1 MVVFGFL
8 CYNAGIS
15 RKADRAVT
23 PTAWTYLIVCP
34 LVFLAGFVDSVAGG
48 GGVISLPAYLI
59 AGLPPKLAMGTNK
72 LANGCGTAMSVFKY
86 AKSGKI
92 AWDCAIPAGIGCLIG
107 AAGGSSLAVNL
118 PDRVLQIIIL
128 AALPLAAVILM
139 LARNKT
145 DEDAKSM
152 PRLKTVLFSGLI
164 GLTLGIYDGLIGPGT
179 GTFLTIAFSVILG
192 FGLLKSSGC
201 ARSANLAS
209 NVASLIVFLI
219 NGSVLFSVGIPAIF
233 CSMIGNYLGARYAI
247 RGGSKKIRLVMFFV
261 LGLLFVKTIL
271 SFTGVIDF

>member
-1 MVVFGFL
+1 M
-8 CYNAGIS
+8 
-15 RKADRAVT
+15 T
-23 PTAWTYLIVCP
+23 PTVWTFLIICP

-72 LANGCGTAMSVFKY
+72 LANGCGTATSVFKY

-92 AWDCAIPAGIGCLIG
+92 AWDCAIPAGIGCLLG
-107 AAGGSSLAVNL
+107 ATGGSSLAVNL
-118 PDRVLQIIIL
+118 PDRILQIIIL

-139 LARNKT
+139 LAKHRT
-145 DEDAKSM
+145 DEDVKSLPRAKTI
-152 PRLKTVLFSGLI
+152 LYSGLI
-164 GLTLGIYDGLIGPGT
+164 GLTLGVYDGLIGPGT
-179 GTFLTIAFSVILG
+179 GTFLTIAFSIVLG

-201 ARSANLAS
+201 ARVANLSS
-209 NVASLIVFLI
+209 NVASLIVFLV
-219 NGSVLFSVGIPAIF
+219 NGSVLFSVGIPAIC
-233 CSMIGNYLGARYAI
+233 CSMLGNYLGARYAI
-247 RGGSKKIRLVMFFV
+247 NGGSRKIRLVMFFV

>member
-1 MVVFGFL
+1 M
-8 CYNAGIS
+8 
-15 RKADRAVT
+15 T
-23 PTAWTYLIVCP
+23 PTVWTFLIICP

-72 LANGCGTAMSVFKY
+72 LANGCGTATSVFKY

-92 AWDCAIPAGIGCLIG
+92 GCLLG
-107 AAGGSSLAVNL
+107 ATGGSSLAVNL
-118 PDRVLQIIIL
+118 PDRILQIIIL

-139 LARNKT
+139 LAKHRT
-145 DEDAKSM
+145 DEDVKSLPRAKTI
-152 PRLKTVLFSGLI
+152 LYSGLI
-164 GLTLGIYDGLIGPGT
+164 GLTLGVYDGLIGPGT
-179 GTFLTIAFSVILG
+179 GTFLTIAFSIVLG

-201 ARSANLAS
+201 ARVANLSS
-209 NVASLIVFLI
+209 NVASLIVFLV
-219 NGSVLFSVGIPAIF
+219 NGSVLFSVGIPAIC
-233 CSMIGNYLGARYAI
+233 CSMLGNYLGARYAI
-247 RGGSKKIRLVMFFV
+247 KGGSRKIRLVMFFV